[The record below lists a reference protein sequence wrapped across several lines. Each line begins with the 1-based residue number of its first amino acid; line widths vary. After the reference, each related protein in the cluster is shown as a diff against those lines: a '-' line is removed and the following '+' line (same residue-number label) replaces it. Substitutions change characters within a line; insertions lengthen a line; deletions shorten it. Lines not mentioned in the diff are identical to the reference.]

1 MQPLAL
7 AWGFLTVLPTPAVR
21 DPKPSGFGRAAAL
34 FPFVGLLI
42 GLLLAGVDAVSRL
55 LWPEAVA
62 AALTLGIAIL
72 LTGALHLDGFL
83 DTCDGIFLWRPERR
97 LEVMRDSH
105 VGGFAVA
112 GGLALYG
119 IKLTA
124 LATIGGPARIAGLIL
139 APTLARLTMTIA
151 LALFPYA
158 RPAGAGSAFKE
169 GVRHSHAA
177 VALATSLLAAAWWGT
192 HGLALVVVA
201 VLLSLLLAVFIR
213 SRLGG
218 LTGDTYGFISE
229 CVETAT
235 FLAVA
240 SPLGNGLRPLLP

>member
-7 AWGFLTVLPTPAVR
+7 AWGFLTVLPTPAGH
-21 DPKPSGFGRAAAL
+21 DPKPSDFGRAAAL

-124 LATIGGPARIAGLIL
+124 LTTIGGPARIAGLIL

-169 GVRHSHAA
+169 GVRHSHASG
-177 VALATSLLAAAWWGT
+177 ALATSLLAAAWWGT
-192 HGLALVVVA
+192 HGLALVVIA
-201 VLLSLLLAVFIR
+201 VVLSLLLAVFIR